1 MGASTQGTPGRGW
14 YPDPKRGAE
23 LRWWD
28 GEQWTEHVHG
38 SRSGEEKQAT
48 PDPPTIYA
56 KGVNG
61 QITISGDWVTIERKG
76 LGRIGHSKGDRRIPL
91 GSITAGQM
99 RRAGSLATGFL
110 KFSVPG
116 SPAVRGGLKA
126 ATEDENSVVYTK
138 KHQADFEAIRAH
150 VEAYISQKHVPRP
163 APQTGEPEI
172 TDQLK
177 KLGELRDSGVLT
189 EQEFENKKTELLE
202 RL

>member
-1 MGASTQGTPGRGW
+1 MGASTQGTPAPGW
-14 YPDPKRGAE
+14 YPDPKRVAE

-38 SRSGEEKQAT
+38 ARPGEEKQAA

-61 QITISGDWVTIERKG
+61 QITIAGDWVTIERKG

-91 GSITAGQM
+91 GSITAVQM
-99 RRAGSLATGFL
+99 RPAGSLANGFL

-116 SPAVRGGLKA
+116 SPEVRGGLNA
-126 ATEDENSVVYTK
+126 AGQDENSVIYTK
-138 KHQADFEAIRAH
+138 KHQADFDAIRAH
-150 VEAYISQKHVPRP
+150 VEAYISQKH
-163 APQTGEPEI
+163 APQPAAQPGEPDI
-172 TDQLK
+172 TDQLR
-177 KLGELRDSGVLT
+177 KLGELRDAGVLT
-189 EQEFENKKTELLE
+189 EQEFEKKKTELLD